1 MLNKKPS
8 VRDRI
13 QKRKDEQKKQNL
25 INFSSF
31 LIDVKH
37 NPMILIG
44 LGGSAVFTTLA
55 GLFIGLAP
63 ERVGEAIVLFGGTN
77 DILAIVIGIFF
88 ALVFGASFPTIGEWG
103 MYYWHKKASLR
114 DIGNK
119 TQAAI
124 AYGMLFLTLLF
135 TAITAVYA
143 TQILASLLSAFTVY
157 ATISID
163 AQKWTIT
170 IIPVALIIHASMNI
184 WYDHVSKAAEERREM
199 ERELQAVEI
208 EAENRIRAAQVGA
221 REKAATAFAE
231 EYENIS
237 NTEAVSAGMNRAKN
251 LWQTDK
257 LALGA
262 DREEPDNT
270 FPPK

>member
-1 MLNKKPS
+1 MNKRLT
-8 VRDRI
+8 VRERI
-13 QKRKDEQKKQNL
+13 QKRKDEKKKKDL

-63 ERVGEAIVLFGGTN
+63 QRTGDVITLFGGTN
-77 DILAIVIGIFF
+77 DPLAIIIGVFF
-88 ALVFGASFPTIGEWG
+88 AIVFGASFPAIGEWG

-119 TQAAI
+119 TQAII

-135 TAITAVYA
+135 TGITAVYA
-143 TQILASLLSAFTVY
+143 TQILASLLSAFKVY
-157 ATISID
+157 AEISVG
-163 AQKWTIT
+163 AQEWTIT
-170 IIPVALIIHASMNI
+170 IIPVALILHASMNI

-199 ERELQAVEI
+199 ERELQTTEI
-208 EAENRIRAAQVGA
+208 EAENRIRAAQVAA
-221 REKAATAFAE
+221 REKSATAFAE
-231 EYENIS
+231 EYERIS
-237 NTEAVSAGMNRAKN
+237 ETEAVNAGMNRAQT
-251 LWQTDK
+251 LWKTDK

-262 DREEPDNT
+262 DRDEADNT